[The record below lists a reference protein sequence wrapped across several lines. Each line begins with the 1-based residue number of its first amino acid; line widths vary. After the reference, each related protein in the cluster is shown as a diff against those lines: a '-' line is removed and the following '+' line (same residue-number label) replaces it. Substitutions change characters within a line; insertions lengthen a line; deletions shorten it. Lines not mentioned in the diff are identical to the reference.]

1 MFWKKK
7 KIISVNDFE
16 AKKKLILC
24 FSKKF
29 SIFFFF
35 FDIKCS
41 IVLLVHRQSWK
52 MMAWNSESF
61 EFEGAREPAWSK
73 ILACRSPAFHY
84 KGWIRA
90 WWESEGTSSN
100 ALWID
105 GCKEWQSKKMGGDWI
120 QMTWITSVERVQRN
134 GNKLLQL
141 HVLLM

>member
-1 MFWKKK
+1 M
-7 KIISVNDFE
+7 ILRL
-16 AKKKLILC
+16 KKLILC

-29 SIFFFF
+29 SIYFF
-35 FDIKCS
+35 FDIKSS
-41 IVLLVHRQSWK
+41 IGLLVHRQSWK
-52 MMAWNSESF
+52 MMACNSESF

-84 KGWIRA
+84 KGWIWA
-90 WWESEGTSSN
+90 WWESKGTSSN
-100 ALWID
+100 ILWTD
-105 GCKEWQSKKMGGDWI
+105 GCKEWQSKKNGGDWI